1 MTVTEQIITIL
12 VVAFA
17 TQLTRWVPFWAFR
30 SSAHTPLFVN
40 YLGRVLPPAIF
51 AMLVVYCYKD
61 VDFLTPSY
69 GISEIISGIC
79 VIIIQML
86 FKNMAYSILLGSG
99 LYILLVN

>member
-40 YLGRVLPPAIF
+40 YLGRVLPHYIRH
-51 AMLVVYCYKD
+51 V
-61 VDFLTPSY
+61 
-69 GISEIISGIC
+69 GG
-79 VIIIQML
+79 
-86 FKNMAYSILLGSG
+86 LLLQGRGFSNALIRYFG
-99 LYILLVN
+99 NYIGYMCDNHPNAL

>member
-40 YLGRVLPPAIF
+40 YLG
-51 AMLVVYCYKD
+51 
-61 VDFLTPSY
+61 S
-69 GISEIISGIC
+69 
-79 VIIIQML
+79 
-86 FKNMAYSILLGSG
+86 LLLQGRGFSNALIRYFG
-99 LYILLVN
+99 NYIGYMCDNHPNAL